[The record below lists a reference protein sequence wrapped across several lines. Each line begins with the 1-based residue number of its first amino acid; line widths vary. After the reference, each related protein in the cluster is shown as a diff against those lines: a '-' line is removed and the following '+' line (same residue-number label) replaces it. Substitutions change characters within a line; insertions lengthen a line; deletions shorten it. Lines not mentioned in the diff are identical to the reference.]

1 MQLEIYTQLFRPV
14 PVIITLNTRPTAV
27 IKDYIAAHGQDMF
40 GNVPHDVFYALMP
53 FIVKFVPDIVSKQ
66 LQVPYIQGQQE
77 RMGLPCKLTGIGCFS
92 AAR

>member
-40 GNVPHDVFYALMP
+40 GNVPHDVFYALMS
-53 FIVKFVPDIVSKQ
+53 FIVQFMSDIMTKQ
-66 LQVPYIQGQQE
+66 LQVPSI
-77 RMGLPCKLTGIGCFS
+77 KD
-92 AAR
+92 